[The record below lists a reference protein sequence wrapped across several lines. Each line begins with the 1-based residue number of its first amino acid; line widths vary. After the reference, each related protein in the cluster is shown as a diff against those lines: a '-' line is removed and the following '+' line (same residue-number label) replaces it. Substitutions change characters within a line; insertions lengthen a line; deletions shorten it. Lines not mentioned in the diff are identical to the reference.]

1 MYFRFNVFVCI
12 FPALFHPLIH
22 HMWEGGAV
30 GWEASTT
37 QSFQLPSAV

>member
-1 MYFRFNVFVCI
+1 MY

-22 HMWEGGAV
+22 HMWEGAV
-30 GWEASTT
+30 GGEASTI